1 MSKTL
6 KNKNL
11 KNKTIS
17 IVSPCF
23 NEEGNVINLYN
34 AILKVMK
41 NQPYKY
47 EHIFIDNSSTDSTVE
62 KIKKLAKKD
71 KNLKLIVNTRNFGS
85 IRSPIFGVI
94 QTTGDACIM
103 IACDFQVPPELINEF
118 IKSWENG
125 FKIVLAKKESS
136 DENKFMVYLRKK
148 YYNFMQIISEVTIL
162 ENCTG
167 FGLFD
172 KDVVDILREIDDPYP
187 YFRGLLM
194 EIGYPVSL
202 IPFHQPNRV
211 YGESSYNFFS
221 LYDYFMLGMT
231 QHSKLPIRF
240 ITMFGFLVAVV
251 SLLIAIYFTV
261 MRFICPD
268 TCGDGGSPLLIGI
281 FFFGSIQAF
290 FIGILG
296 EYIGSIHTKQRKM
309 PLVVVKERVN
319 FK

>member
-17 IVSPCF
+17 IVAPCF

-47 EHIFIDNSSTDSTVE
+47 ELIFIDNSSTDSTVE
-62 KIKKLAKKD
+62 KIKKVAKKD

-136 DENKFMVYLRKK
+136 DENKFMVYLRKI
-148 YYNFMQIISEVTIL
+148 YYKFMHIVSDVPIL

-167 FGLFD
+167 YGLFD
-172 KDVVDILREIDDPYP
+172 KDVVDIIREVDDPYP